1 MSTDHIDGEHNAD
14 ILPLRAKDAGTETKV
29 AEATGAA
36 YTDLSD
42 GRPQRK
48 AIIPEHWRTR
58 AAAREHVKLAAAR
71 HGHAA
76 AYHGVRA
83 PGYLILMAWWALV
96 GIGRTLA
103 AVLAWWHVPDMAKL
117 ERQAAADGLL
127 SDHLRI
133 HKAGKDTRTARGYI
147 LLGCAVVVIAA
158 LVILAS
164 APVWA
169 WILLAAVAVPL
180 LARAGRPAHKPIVTA
195 ATLPATVQPPTQD
208 VITRALGSLGIAGI
222 DRWIRDGHQLV
233 FPSPV
238 REDGPGWRAEVD
250 LPYGVTAA
258 MVTERREQLASGLRR
273 PLGAVWPEP
282 VHSEHAGRLELWVG
296 RQDVSKAK
304 QSPWPLL
311 RGGQADVF
319 QEIPVRQRCTRAD
332 RQGPARVPHLAAGEH
347 SAAGQNGCGA
357 CAGLRYRPGPGGRD
371 VGA

>member
-133 HKAGKDTRTARGYI
+133 HKAGKGHQD
-147 LLGCAVVVIAA
+147 
-158 LVILAS
+158 
-164 APVWA
+164 
-169 WILLAAVAVPL
+169 
-180 LARAGRPAHKPIVTA
+180 RAGIHPARLRRRGDRRAGHPRQRPGVGVDPARRRRGAAARPRRPAGAQADRHRGHPPGDGA
-195 ATLPATVQPPTQD
+195 ATD
-208 VITRALGSLGIAGI
+208 
-222 DRWIRDGHQLV
+222 
-233 FPSPV
+233 
-238 REDGPGWRAEVD
+238 
-250 LPYGVTAA
+250 
-258 MVTERREQLASGLRR
+258 
-273 PLGAVWPEP
+273 
-282 VHSEHAGRLELWVG
+282 AGRHHP
-296 RQDVSKAK
+296 R
-304 QSPWPLL
+304 P
-311 RGGQADVF
+311 
-319 QEIPVRQRCTRAD
+319 
-332 RQGPARVPHLAAGEH
+332 RVA
-347 SAAGQNGCGA
+347 
-357 CAGLRYRPGPGGRD
+357 RYRWD
-371 VGA
+371 